1 MVVRTGKLIMRLHL
15 IALKVFINIFDC
27 NYNNDFFIESVHS
40 VAIEFVQ
47 DFESSDD
54 DDEEKNVEHK

>member
-1 MVVRTGKLIMRLHL
+1 MMVLLFRIFIMRLHL
-15 IALKVFINIFDC
+15 LALKVFINIFDY

-54 DDEEKNVEHK
+54 DEEKNVQHK

>member
-1 MVVRTGKLIMRLHL
+1 MRLHL

-54 DDEEKNVEHK
+54 DEEKNVEHK